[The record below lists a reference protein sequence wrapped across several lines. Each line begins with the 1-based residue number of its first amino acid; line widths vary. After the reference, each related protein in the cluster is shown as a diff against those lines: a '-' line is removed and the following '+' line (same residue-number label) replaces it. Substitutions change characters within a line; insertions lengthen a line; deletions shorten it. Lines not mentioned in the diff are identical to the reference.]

1 MKKRAEGTCPEI
13 RSVCQKLKMRRPRN
27 GAGVEKRVN
36 REGPNLGP
44 SRKSTHRAR
53 VWAPGAS
60 GRRRKLGL
68 PDPPHLFLNIE
79 HRSKYVALSK
89 PLSRQENM
97 MERSTLLH
105 ENAGK
110 PYQGG
115 G

>member
-1 MKKRAEGTCPEI
+1 MGLGLKRESTGRASI
-13 RSVCQKLKMRRPRN
+13 W
-27 GAGVEKRVN
+27 GAS
-36 REGPNLGP
+36 RE
-44 SRKSTHRAR
+44 STHRAR

-60 GRRRKLGL
+60 GRGRKLGL
-68 PDPPHLFLNIE
+68 LDRPHLFLNIE

-97 MERSTLLH
+97 MERSTTLH
-105 ENAGK
+105 ENARK